1 MLLLFPVP
9 IGSDEID
16 RCIPAYNCE
25 MLNTCRHFIVENT
38 RTARRSLKRMRYT
51 GVIDET
57 EFWELN
63 EHTTEKELATLNE
76 RLLALDRQGGN
87 VGIMSEAGV
96 PCIADPG
103 ARVVAHA
110 QQHGI
115 TVVPLVGPSSLLLG
129 LMASGFNG
137 QNFAFRGYLP
147 IEPRK
152 RQRVL
157 SDIVQGIFRNDQTQ
171 ILIETPY
178 RNNKL
183 LAELAA
189 TMPPEA
195 LICVACDLT
204 LPTQEIRTLP
214 ARRWLALPPDLNK
227 RYCVFLLY
235 K

>member
-9 IGSDEID
+9 IGSDETD
-16 RCIPAYNCE
+16 RCIPPYNCE

-38 RTARRSLKRMRYT
+38 RTARRNLKHMGYT
-51 GVIDET
+51 GAINQT
-57 EFWELN
+57 EFYELN
-63 EHTTEKELATLNE
+63 EHTTEKELSTLNAQ
-76 RLLALDRQGGN
+76 LSTLNSQGLNIGL
-87 VGIMSEAGV
+87 MSEAGV

-103 ARVVAHA
+103 ARVVAYA
-110 QQHGI
+110 QRNGI
-115 TVVPLVGPSSLLLG
+115 PVVPLVGPSSLLLG

-157 SDIVQGIFRNDQTQ
+157 SDIVHGTFRNDQTQ

-214 ARRWLALPPDLNK
+214 ARRWLASPPDLNK